1 MRAIYAWWVRRTG
14 WWWNLLCR
22 VEMHDWDWA
31 NAHVDA
37 DGTFHLKCHNYANCG
52 AHRRVRKERAGIP
65 VCPSGQLS

>member
-37 DGTFHLKCHNYANCG
+37 DGT
-52 AHRRVRKERAGIP
+52 
-65 VCPSGQLS
+65 ST